1 MSILPRRRNSPSDNS
16 ASALK
21 FYAPEPYPKEADKL
35 ELLSAMDIFQD
46 LAKDQIEALMDQTP
60 MRTAVK
66 GTMIFGAEG
75 AEVLFLLKAGEVEL
89 YRQSSDGRKL
99 TLAIV
104 EQNTFFGEM
113 SLVDLHLEGTYAV
126 AREDCVICV
135 LSRHDLEE
143 LMLEYPQVAIRVVEV
158 VTQRLQQARAFLQ
171 EMAFNDLTGRVANL
185 LLRLADQ
192 ETNTIAGHSHEELAT
207 MVGCL
212 RESFTVV
219 LDRFKQS
226 NAVATGRRHIKITD
240 RDQLVRIIE
249 QRL

>member
-1 MSILPRRRNSPSDNS
+1 MSILPKRKITPSNDS
-16 ASALK
+16 ASDLK
-21 FYAPEPYPKEADKL
+21 SYAKEADKL
-35 ELLSAMDIFQD
+35 ELLSAMDILQD
-46 LAKDQIEALMDQTP
+46 LPKDQIEALMDQTP

-75 AEVLFLLKAGEVEL
+75 AEVLFLLKSGQVEL
-89 YRQSSDGRKL
+89 YRQSADGRKL

-126 AREDCVICV
+126 ARQDCVICV
-135 LSRHDLEE
+135 LSRHDLED
-143 LMLEYPQVAIRVVEV
+143 LMLEYPKVAIRVVEV
-158 VTQRLQQARAFLQ
+158 VTQRLQQTRAFLQ

-185 LLRLADQ
+185 LLLQSDP
-192 ETNTIAGHSHEELAT
+192 ETNAIEGHSHEELAA
-207 MVGCL
+207 MLGCL

-226 NAVATGRRHIKITD
+226 NAVTTGRRHIEITD
-240 RDQLVRIIE
+240 RDQLVRIVE

>member
-1 MSILPRRRNSPSDNS
+1 MSILPKRKNTPPNNS

-21 FYAPEPYPKEADKL
+21 CYTKEADKM
-35 ELLSAMDIFQD
+35 ELLSAMDILQD
-46 LAKDQIEALMDQTP
+46 LPKDQIEALIDQTP

-75 AEVLFLLKAGEVEL
+75 AEVLFLLKSGQVEL
-89 YRQSSDGRKL
+89 YRQSADGRKL

-113 SLVDLHLEGTYAV
+113 SLVDLHLEGTYAM

-143 LMLEYPQVAIRVVEV
+143 LMLDYPQVAIRVVEV
-158 VTQRLQQARAFLQ
+158 VTGRLQQTRAFLQ

-192 ETNTIAGHSHEELAT
+192 KTNTIEGHSHEELAT
-207 MVGCL
+207 IVGCL

-226 NAVATGRRHIKITD
+226 DAVATGRRHIEITD
-240 RDQLVRIIE
+240 RDQLNRILG